1 MEGKKNRNQCFESLN
16 RSLKLITVHVSGH
29 LKDFTGKKREFEVPV
44 SSAESVFALLQ
55 YLNQL
60 YPGIRDRILDDQG
73 NTREYVNIFVNG
85 ENVRS
90 GEKEDTKLKE
100 GDLVHI
106 LPSVAG

>member
-1 MEGKKNRNQCFESLN
+1 M
-16 RSLKLITVHVSGH
+16 ITVHVSGH
-29 LKDFTGKKREFEVPV
+29 LKDYTGKKREFEVPA
-44 SSAESVFALLQ
+44 SSADRVSTLLQ

-85 ENVRS
+85 ENVRV
-90 GEKEDTKLKE
+90 GDMEDTKLKE

-106 LPSVAG
+106 LPSVAGG